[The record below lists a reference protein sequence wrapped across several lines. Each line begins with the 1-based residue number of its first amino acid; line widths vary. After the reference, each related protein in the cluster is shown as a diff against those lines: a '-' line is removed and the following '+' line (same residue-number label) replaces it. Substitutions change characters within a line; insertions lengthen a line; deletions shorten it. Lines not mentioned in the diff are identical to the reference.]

1 MDLRAFRQQAETF
14 VAELGAAYHA
24 HYAGRSEEFA
34 IDAIY
39 SRHAGLFSFE
49 AVEALRSLAAAA
61 GDAGGVRDDE
71 ARRLRMLLDF
81 AVEGLLGRATATDEE
96 ALAQRE
102 ATLRLDVP
110 GGPLGFRES
119 SVAQANEPSRER
131 RAEIEA
137 ARLEAT
143 ERELNPL
150 HRAALER
157 TRALVAQLGWPS
169 YRAMCAELKGWD
181 LDLLGRQGD
190 AFLAATSSG
199 YEAVVSP
206 ALERTVGVGLER
218 LARADLPWF
227 FRARADDDAF
237 PAAGLLEA
245 YAASCRG
252 LGLSPDGDGRI
263 DLDVEPRPRKS
274 PRAFCVAVRAPGDV
288 RLVVAPVGGRDD
300 YAALLHEGGHAQHF
314 AAMGAELPFEYRHLG
329 DNALTEAFAF
339 LFDHLAED
347 PHWLAARGVRDD
359 GGALAVHARAAR
371 LDLPAALL
379 RQARLRADRPR
390 RRGPR
395 RRAAGRGLRPLA
407 LRRGRRRV
415 ADRDPPERPRPRLL
429 RRRLP
434 ARLGAGDP
442 PAPLARGAL
451 RPDVVRLGG
460 GGRGAARTVGR
471 GSAPQRRGAARRP
484 HRRAPRPRRAGD
496 RPRLLS
502 PARLPAQNRCDFQA
516 DWCRSV
522 TPRSVASVA
531 WLSSTRSRSRRPR
544 ATC

>member
-1 MDLRAFRQQAETF
+1 MELSAYRTQAEAF
-14 VAELGAAYHA
+14 VAELGDAYHR
-24 HYAGRSEEFA
+24 HYAGLADEFA

-39 SRHAGLFSFE
+39 ARHAELFSFE
-49 AVEALRSLAAAA
+49 AVEWLRAAVGRAA
-61 GDAGGVRDDE
+61 GAPGVRDDE

-81 AVEGLLGRATATDEE
+81 AVEGLLGRATAAEEE

-102 ATLRLDVP
+102 ATLRLDLP

-143 ERELNPL
+143 ERALNPL

-157 TRALVAQLGWPS
+157 TRALVARLGWPS

-190 AFLAATSSG
+190 AFLAATG
-199 YEAVVSP
+199 GERYREVVSP

-227 FRARADDDAF
+227 FRAAGDDAAF
-237 PAAGLLEA
+237 PAAGLLDA
-245 YAASCRG
+245 YAATCRG
-252 LGLSPDGDGRI
+252 LGLSPDGGGRI

-314 AAMGAELPFEYRHLG
+314 AAMGAALPFEYRHLG

-339 LFDHLAED
+339 LFDHLAEE
-347 PHWLAARGVRDD
+347 PRWLAARGVRDD
-359 GGALAVHARAAR
+359 DGALAAHARAAR
-371 LDLPAALL
+371 LIYLRRYCGKLAYELIAHDAAAPGDALLGEVYARSLSGAVGVAWPVETHLSDLDPGFYAAAYLRAWALETHLRRWLAERFGEEWFARPEAGAAL
-379 RQARLRADRPR
+379 
-390 RRGPR
+390 
-395 RRAAGRGLRPLA
+395 
-407 LRRGRRRV
+407 
-415 ADRDPPERPRPRLL
+415 RDLWAE
-429 RRRLP
+429 
-434 ARLGAGDP
+434 G
-442 PAPLARGAL
+442 
-451 RPDVVRLGG
+451 
-460 GGRGAARTVGR
+460 
-471 GSAPQRRGAARRP
+471 QRRSAEE
-484 HRRAPRPRRAGD
+484 
-496 RPRLLS
+496 LLGELTGE
-502 PARLPAQNRCDFQA
+502 PACA
-516 DWCRSV
+516 DSSR
-522 TPRSVASVA
+522 TP
-531 WLSSTRSRSRRPR
+531 SSLV
-544 ATC
+544 